1 MKGSDEER
9 MCGGRGGESTALL
22 KPSQGSGMS
31 VCLLLVFLCLFAVLK
46 NTESSQI
53 ADPLVNL
60 VEVERKSLFAWVY

>member
-1 MKGSDEER
+1 MMRREWE
-9 MCGGRGGESTALL
+9 GGGGVSTALL

-60 VEVERKSLFAWVY
+60 VEVERKSLLAWVF